1 MSLWQK
7 KVLDMDKLKHFI
19 EQSWLLIVSS
29 LCFGLLVAAT
39 DAGLSGKIEK
49 NKADKLN
56 RLTLSLLR
64 EVKDFVPVDAQ
75 FEVGLGRGKS
85 DKVTVYRAVGQTQE
99 CVGWSFLAVGDG
111 FSGRIELVVAV
122 DADFGKLMGFE
133 VLASSETPGFGDR
146 IKDDY
151 YRNQFKGAPAGE
163 LKLVSA
169 GGADKVDSEIVAIT
183 GATISSEA
191 VVVILNDSLGQ
202 IKEQMQKKG
211 LIQAAKAQ
219 SHEGE

>member
-1 MSLWQK
+1 MG
-7 KVLDMDKLKHFI
+7 KLKHFI

-39 DAGLSGKIEK
+39 DAGLSEQIEK

-56 RLTLSLLR
+56 RLTLFLLR
-64 EVKDFVPVDAQ
+64 QAKDFVPVDAQ

-85 DKVTVYRAVGQTQE
+85 EKVTVYKAVGETQE
-99 CVGWSFLAVGDG
+99 RVGWSFMAGGNG

-133 VLASSETPGFGDR
+133 VLVSSETPGFGDR
-146 IKDDY
+146 INDDY
-151 YRNQFKGAPAGE
+151 YRNQFRGAPAGE

-169 GGADKVDSEIVAIT
+169 GSADKVDSEIVAIT

-191 VVVILNDSLGQ
+191 VVRILNDSLEQ

-211 LIQAAKAQ
+211 IIGNVK
-219 SHEGE
+219 